1 MIGGKLSVSPEVI
14 SYEKVIGRVPKTI
27 SFSNAEIDSL
37 KGKKF
42 LITGAGGSIGSR
54 ITLLISQLPG
64 IEFLATDR
72 DETALHS
79 LSLELSSRA
88 LFDTPTLELLDIKD
102 FEGIG
107 LAFSK
112 FKPDVVIHAAALKH
126 LSALEKQPRE
136 ALHTNILGTLNLVE
150 HAFHAEIPYFINIS
164 TDKAADPKSVLGKSK
179 FLTELL
185 VSDYRNNKGMK
196 NWTSCRFGNVF
207 NSRGSVI
214 ETFISQ
220 ISKNEPITLT
230 DENVSRFFMHR
241 DEAAFLT
248 LKSMLLNAGNVHIFD
263 MGEPILMRNIIQKLI
278 KEYGSTSPIVIT
290 GLRQGEKLNEELFSK
305 GELVDLLHGEDISV
319 TSTEMSVQE
328 KNLVTNVIERDSLKI
343 MNFLSINL

>member
-1 MIGGKLSVSPEVI
+1 MSVSPKVI
-14 SYEKVIGRVPKTI
+14 SYEQIIGRTPKTI
-27 SFSNAEIDSL
+27 AFSAAELASL
-37 KGKKF
+37 NGKKF

-54 ITLLISQLPG
+54 IALLVSKLPG
-64 IEFLATDR
+64 IQFLATDR
-72 DETALHS
+72 DESALHS
-79 LSLELSSRA
+79 LSLELSSKA
-88 LFDTPTLELLDIKD
+88 LFDSPNLELLDIKD
-102 FEGIG
+102 VEGIE
-107 LAFSK
+107 LAFSR

-136 ALHTNILGTLNLVE
+136 ALHTNVFGTLNLVE
-150 HAFHAEIPYFINIS
+150 QAFQYEIPYFINIS
-164 TDKAADPKSVLGKSK
+164 TDKAADPKSVLGRSK

-185 VSDYRNNKGMK
+185 VSEYRNNKNMK

-220 ISKNEPITLT
+220 ISKNEPVTLT
-230 DENVSRFFMHR
+230 DENMSRFFMHR

-278 KEYGSTSPIVIT
+278 QSYNSTSPIVIT
-290 GLRQGEKLNEELFSK
+290 GPRQGEKLNEDLFSK
-305 GELVDLLHGEDISV
+305 AELINLLDGENISIANSEMCFEEKKLVASV
-319 TSTEMSVQE
+319 VG
-328 KNLVTNVIERDSLKI
+328 RDSLNI
-343 MNFLSINL
+343 INFLSPNL